1 MDVAEALEAVV
12 QAVADI
18 PVQVESASS
27 QGQITQM
34 VNADLQLDLKYTLYA
49 GAPLNSSPAVPPNYI
64 QFLPPAHAARY

>member
-1 MDVAEALEAVV
+1 M
-12 QAVADI
+12 
-18 PVQVESASS
+18 QVESASS